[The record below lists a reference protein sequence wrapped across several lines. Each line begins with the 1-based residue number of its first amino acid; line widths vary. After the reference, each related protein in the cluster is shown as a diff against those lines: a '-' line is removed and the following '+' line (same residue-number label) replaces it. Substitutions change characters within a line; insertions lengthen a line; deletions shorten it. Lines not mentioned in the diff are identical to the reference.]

1 MGRHQARLEQKG
13 ALLGRIVDI
22 GAELFAIASACTYA
36 RTRGSADPGD
46 AEAAFELADMFCTQ
60 ARRRADQLFHEPWS
74 TNDDNAQ
81 YKFAG
86 GVLGGR
92 YTFFEV
98 AVVDPAGAERTVL
111 HERPLANPRA

>member
-1 MGRHQARLEQKG
+1 MGRYQARLEQKG

-36 RTRGSADPGD
+36 RTRSSADPGD
-46 AEAAFELADMFCTQ
+46 AEAVFELADMFCTQ
-60 ARRRADQLFHEPWS
+60 ARRRADQLFHELWS
-74 TNDDNAQ
+74 NDDNAQ
-81 YKFAG
+81 YKFAR

-98 AVVDPAGAERTVL
+98 DVVDPAGGERTVL

>member
-22 GAELFAIASACTYA
+22 GAELFAIAGACTCA
-36 RTRGSADPGD
+36 RTRSSADPGD

-60 ARRRADQLFHEPWS
+60 ARRRADQLFHELWS
-74 TNDDNAQ
+74 NDDNAQ
-81 YKFAG
+81 YKFAR

-98 AVVDPAGAERTVL
+98 DVVDPAGGEHTVL